1 MLHVRIVDQ
10 SVLAVTST
18 SPIESLNRINIGQVY
33 AIFALLIRLVSI
45 LILHTLVVVFL
56 PIAVIIVFI
65 IILPASAVPLV
76 EVPLVQQ
83 VLLVEN
89 APARLLVEVARQA
102 RSWHHPMRDH
112 LGRGVELVIRLCLL
126 DKTCRWR

>member
-102 RSWHHPMRDH
+102 
-112 LGRGVELVIRLCLL
+112 
-126 DKTCRWR
+126 